1 MQSLPFHVA
10 SLTHHVKTAMRL
22 ILCQVPVFLPSN
34 FQNILLYWI
43 LDLFIMSMVCWVCSQ
58 QMFQF
63 VWHGHGASL
72 CLCDEN

>member
-1 MQSLPFHVA
+1 
-10 SLTHHVKTAMRL
+10 
-22 ILCQVPVFLPSN
+22 
-34 FQNILLYWI
+34 